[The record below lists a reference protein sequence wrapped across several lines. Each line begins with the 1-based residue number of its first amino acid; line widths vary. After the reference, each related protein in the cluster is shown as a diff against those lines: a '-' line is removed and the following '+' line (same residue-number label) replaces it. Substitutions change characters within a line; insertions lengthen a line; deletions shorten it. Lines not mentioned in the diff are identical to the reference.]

1 VSIHPGPLVGGV
13 ALLTAGLLLPRTDAL
28 TRFQNLIMG
37 AWGFRMRIDP
47 DADYAHFNKVT
58 SAVGLCFFGVLLLLW
73 GLGVA

>member
-1 VSIHPGPLVGGV
+1 
-13 ALLTAGLLLPRTDAL
+13 
-28 TRFQNLIMG
+28 MG

-47 DADYAHFNKVT
+47 DAVYAHFNKVT